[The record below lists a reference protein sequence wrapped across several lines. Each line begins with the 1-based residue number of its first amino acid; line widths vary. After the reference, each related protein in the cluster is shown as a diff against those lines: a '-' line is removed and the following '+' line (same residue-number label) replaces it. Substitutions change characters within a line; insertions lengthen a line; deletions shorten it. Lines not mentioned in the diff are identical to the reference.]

1 MLDIGVEL
9 VLDAVQRQLERVD
22 AQSS

>member
-1 MLDIGVEL
+1 MLDIGGEL
-9 VLDAVQRQLERVD
+9 ALDAVQRQLERVD